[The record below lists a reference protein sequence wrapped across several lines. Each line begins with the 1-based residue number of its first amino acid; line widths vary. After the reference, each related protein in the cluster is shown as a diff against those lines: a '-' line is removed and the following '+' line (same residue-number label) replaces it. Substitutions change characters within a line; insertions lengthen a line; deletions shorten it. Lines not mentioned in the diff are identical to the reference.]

1 MYMLVKVYSQVLSLH
16 VTAVWL
22 SRRNACGNS
31 CISSPTHF
39 QGGYNL
45 TSISNSMAA
54 IAGVL
59 LGDPLPP
66 LEGSLKPC
74 QSALVSLQDAI
85 TAHLQHWSGLVP
97 LDLEVMQQTKQPHPA
112 PVPPSLPPREEKES
126 ARVDEGGENEGT
138 EPGAVAGGPQGI
150 QVPVGLTGQNRLVVE
165 ELENAGHV
173 RAGDWSVSVSVVVYV
188 RTYIRTVH

>member
-1 MYMLVKVYSQVLSLH
+1 
-16 VTAVWL
+16 
-22 SRRNACGNS
+22 
-31 CISSPTHF
+31 
-39 QGGYNL
+39 
-45 TSISNSMAA
+45 MAA

-97 LDLEVMQQTKQPHPA
+97 LDLGIMQGTKQPHPP
-112 PVPPSLPPREEKES
+112 PVPPRLPPRGEREG

-138 EPGAVAGGPQGI
+138 GLGAVAVDPQGVP
-150 QVPVGLTGQNRLVVE
+150 VPVGLAGQNRLVVE

-173 RAGDWSVSVSVVVYV
+173 RAGDWSVPVSVVL
-188 RTYIRTVH
+188 YIRTYSTYVVQ